1 MEAIGKQ
8 SDKFIGIGTCN
19 EHPRDNHISFDME
32 KAAGYVM
39 LYVFKL
45 YRVPYCVF

>member
-8 SDKFIGIGTCN
+8 SDRFIGIGTCN

-32 KAAGYVM
+32 KAARYVM

-45 YRVPYCVF
+45 Y